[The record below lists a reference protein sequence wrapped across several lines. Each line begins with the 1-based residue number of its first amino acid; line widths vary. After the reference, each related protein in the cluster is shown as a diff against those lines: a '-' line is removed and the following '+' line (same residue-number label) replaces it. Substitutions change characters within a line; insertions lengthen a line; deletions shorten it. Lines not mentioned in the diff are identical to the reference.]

1 MVRDKELGKLMLEAH
16 EQKSGWRKLGSSLT
30 IQAFINMWCL
40 PEPINRDKIHSF
52 CPEEIHS
59 LEEGDRR
66 ELDKCAMHRVLWDH
80 PD

>member
-1 MVRDKELGKLMLEAH
+1 MVEAH

-30 IQAFINMWCL
+30 IQAFISMWYQ
-40 PEPINRDKIHSF
+40 PEPINRDKTHSF

-59 LEEGDRR
+59 LEEKIVKRQ
-66 ELDKCAMHRVLWDH
+66 LDKCAMHRVLWDR